1 MAEAAI
7 RPRDFAFALGTFHAC
22 ALLIIGLLF
31 AFSRGGLGGLE
42 RLNTGLGLGAFG
54 FLWAVSVYATGWALR
69 GMRSHHL
76 DVALSRG
83 IRGGI
88 VAAWV
93 AVGAGVIGLVLV
105 AVIRDG
111 LQDPGQIGPILFVAL
126 FYATAG
132 ALVGAIVG
140 GAIGFLFA
148 IVDWFMLQAAGIT
161 TDWALAAALAAP
173 APDAPPE
180 VTDD

>member
-1 MAEAAI
+1 MADATI

-22 ALLIIGLLF
+22 TLLIVVALL
-31 AFSRGGLGGLE
+31 AYSRGGLGGLE
-42 RLNTGLGLGAFG
+42 RLNTAIGLAAFG
-54 FLWAVSVYATGWALR
+54 VLWAASVYATGWALR
-69 GMRSHHL
+69 GVHTHHL

-93 AVGAGVIGLVLV
+93 VVATGVVSLVLV
-105 AVIRDG
+105 AMIRDG
-111 LQDPGQIGPILFVAL
+111 LQDPAQIGPILFVAL

-148 IVDWFMLQAAGIT
+148 IVDWFILQAAGIR
-161 TDWALAAALAAP
+161 TDWAPSAAP
-173 APDAPPE
+173 AASTPALSRE

>member
-1 MAEAAI
+1 MADAAI
-7 RPRDFAFALGTFHAC
+7 RPREFAFALGTFHAS
-22 ALLIIGLLF
+22 ALLIVGILL

-42 RLNTGLGLGAFG
+42 RLNTAIGLVAFG
-54 FLWAVSVYATGWALR
+54 VLWAASVYATRWALR
-69 GMRSHHL
+69 GVHTHHL

-88 VAAWV
+88 IAAWLV
-93 AVGAGVIGLVLV
+93 VGAGVLGLVSV
-105 AVIRDG
+105 ALIREG
-111 LQDPGQIGPILFVAL
+111 LRNPGQIGPILFVAL

-132 ALVGAIVG
+132 VLVGAIVG

-148 IVDWFMLQAAGIT
+148 IVDWFILQAAGIR
-161 TDWALAAALAAP
+161 TDWSPSEAP
-173 APDAPPE
+173 ASGYGVPTE